1 MMDVYI
7 FKVTIPGTKKKI
19 SRTIEILENHTLND
33 LSSIIIKAY
42 EFDDDHLHAFF
53 LSGDIW
59 DDSTG
64 YYDPLYAD
72 PFNPRNKIRD
82 DDVQL
87 KYLHL
92 EIGQSIAYLFDF
104 GDEWVFNVNLIDKK
118 KGIGEVSYPRITE
131 KIGEAPR
138 QYIDY
143 PE

>member
-7 FKVTIPGTKKKI
+7 FKVTLLGTKGKI
-19 SRTIEILENHTLND
+19 SRTIEILEINTLNE
-33 LSSIIIKAY
+33 LSSIIVNAY

-64 YYDPLYAD
+64 YYDPLYQD
-72 PFNPRNKIRD
+72 QYNPRDKIRD

-87 KYLHL
+87 KHLDL
-92 EIGQSIAYLFDF
+92 EIGQSFAYLFDF
-104 GDEWVFNVNLIDKK
+104 GDEWVFDVNLIDKK

-138 QYIDY
+138 QYIHY